1 MPAQVRTMEAPL
13 IIENSSDTVRAQV
26 IRTWSGM
33 DGQMPDH
40 IPVLGPSSTTL
51 QLVHA
56 FGFSGHG
63 FQLGPVIGLIIAEL
77 VTKGEAASPIAPFAI
92 KRFSRAAK
100 D

>member
-1 MPAQVRTMEAPL
+1 MIRALDIVPALAE
-13 IIENSSDTVRAQV
+13 AQV

-40 IPVLGPSSTTL
+40 IPVLGFSSTTP

-77 VTKGEAASPIAPFAI
+77 ITKGEAASPIAPFAI
-92 KRFSRAAK
+92 ERFA
-100 D
+100 